1 MLGETKAGRAEGA
14 PQTGP
19 LTRSLAWQGQ
29 TGPDRQHRVCSTP
42 PPPPLLLSATQT
54 PGADRETEEGGR
66 RNRRRGRGG
75 KRATEHNEE
84 TDTEYPNPLAPQPS
98 IRLWVKICIPCGP
111 VGRLLPCPLPC
122 LTPVLPPSPHSS
134 DGHTVPTLLRPTT
147 PLLAISTLIS
157 PWILFIC

>member
-54 PGADRETEEGGR
+54 PGADRETEGGGR

-98 IRLWVKICIPCGP
+98 IRLWVKICIPCGQAAALSSP
-111 VGRLLPCPLPC
+111 LFDPCPPSITPQQRRPHHPH
-122 LTPVLPPSPHSS
+122 TPVANHAPT
-134 DGHTVPTLLRPTT
+134 GHKHTNLSLDTVHLLK
-147 PLLAISTLIS
+147 
-157 PWILFIC
+157 